1 MDKANVEYVVDE
13 RTWKEKL
20 SDWKDRQ
27 VQRAKDG
34 IQWCVD
40 HPEFGIP
47 IVLAAVKGGQ
57 KVITNASR
65 AYTVEKE
72 IRFRQCSIYDRSM
85 GRYIELKRPLTDYE
99 AMIIEERRH
108 NGEGLM
114 AILSSMNLVKR
125 R

>member
-1 MDKANVEYVVDE
+1 MDKAKVDYVVDE

-34 IQWCVD
+34 VQWCVD

-99 AMIIEERRH
+99 AMIIEERKR

-114 AILSSMNLVKR
+114 AILTSMNLVKR